1 MSISN
6 IFPSQTLYSI
16 GKNDSVKK
24 RIFLLGDVSLIL
36 KNSEGYKH
44 LMPNFKKW
52 KKF

>member
-24 RIFLLGDVSLIL
+24 RIFLSGDVFLIL